1 MEAILNEMKARIE
14 GIERQV
20 GILPKPWETKK
31 EPVLKPTLKKPAA
44 KKK

>member
-1 MEAILNEMKARIE
+1 MESVIKEIKERIE

-20 GILPKPWETKK
+20 GILPKLWEAKTA
-31 EPVLKPTLKKPAA
+31 KKP